1 MGQRARDA
9 PVRCTGATNG
19 NDSAADL
26 PYLSRMTSVPPVPSS
41 GSLPLLDELAWR
53 GLLFQQTEGCAA
65 ALAKGPVK
73 GYCGFDPTAESLHV
87 GNLVSI
93 MGLVRLARAGHTA
106 VALVGGGT
114 AMIGDPSGKSEER
127 PIRSADEIRANAT
140 LIETQIRRVMTN
152 ALGDSEAAGR
162 VVFRNNADWLGPL
175 ALIAFLRDTGKH
187 FTVNWM
193 MQKDS
198 VKSRM
203 DAGISFT
210 EFSYMLLQA
219 HDFLQ
224 LYRTDG
230 VSLQIGGSDQ
240 FGNITAGTELVRRA
254 ARGEAH
260 GLTFPLLTDASG
272 KKFGKTEAGAIWLD
286 ATKTSPYQF
295 YQFWIHAEDAD
306 VGRLLRT
313 FTLLDRETILGIESA
328 HAAATHL
335 REGQKRLACEVTA
348 MIHGEV
354 AAAVAKRV
362 SDTVFDKKADA
373 HALDD
378 AVFTSLAAEMPSVRV
393 AAEDGTIDVV
403 LLLEQAFALSRTAA
417 RKLIQQGAVSVNG
430 AKLAGDAQRVPVG
443 ESVRGRWF
451 LVRKGGRDIAV
462 GEVSGGR

>member
-1 MGQRARDA
+1 
-9 PVRCTGATNG
+9 
-19 NDSAADL
+19 
-26 PYLSRMTSVPPVPSS
+26 MTSVPAVPSS
-41 GSLPLLDELAWR
+41 GSLPLLEELEWR
-53 GLLFQQTEGCAA
+53 GLLFQQTEGCVA
-65 ALAKGPVK
+65 ALAKGRMK

-87 GNLVSI
+87 GNLVSV
-93 MGLVRLARAGHTA
+93 MGLVLLARAGHTA

-127 PIRSADEIRANAT
+127 PIRSADEIRTNAA
-140 LIETQIRRVMTN
+140 LIEMQIRRVMTN
-152 ALGDSEAAGR
+152 ALGADEAAKR

-175 ALIAFLRDTGKH
+175 ALIDFLRDTGKH

-203 DAGISFT
+203 DSGISFT

-224 LYRTDG
+224 MYQADG

-272 KKFGKTEAGAIWLD
+272 KKFGKTEAGAVWLD

-295 YQFWIHAEDAD
+295 YQFWINVEDAD

-313 FTLLDRETILGIESA
+313 FTLLDQETIVGIESA
-328 HAAATHL
+328 HPAAAHL
-335 REGQKRLACEVTA
+335 REGQKRLAWEVTTL
-348 MIHGEV
+348 IHGEA

-362 SDTVFDKKADA
+362 SDTVFDKKTDA
-373 HALDD
+373 HALED
-378 AVFTSLAAEMPSVRV
+378 AVFVSLAAEMPSVRV
-393 AAEDGTIDVV
+393 VPTDRSVDVV
-403 LLLEQAFALSRTAA
+403 ALLEQAFALSKTAA
-417 RKLIQQGAVSVNG
+417 RKLIQQGAVTVAPNAS
-430 AKLAGDAQRVPVG
+430 ARVRV
-443 ESVRGRWF
+443 
-451 LVRKGGRDIAV
+451 
-462 GEVSGGR
+462 